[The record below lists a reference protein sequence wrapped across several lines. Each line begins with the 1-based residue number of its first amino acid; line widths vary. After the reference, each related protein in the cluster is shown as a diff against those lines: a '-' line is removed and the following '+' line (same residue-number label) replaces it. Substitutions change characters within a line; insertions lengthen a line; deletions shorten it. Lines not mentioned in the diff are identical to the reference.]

1 MDRGGRFP
9 EPMNRRLPPEGSRAF
24 ASPNRFT
31 LFVRRVLVRLSQKK
45 SLRFAELALLAAVFG
60 GTAFYGVSAGGHMPA
75 VKAWFAEIGD
85 RAANLAGFD
94 IVEADVRGHNRL
106 RRDEILAAAGI
117 TKFTSLVLLDAD
129 RARDKLKSNP
139 WIAEAIIRKL
149 YPNRVEIEVTEREA
163 FALWQNDGKFS
174 IVSNDGTVLEE
185 IASAREE
192 KLPLVVGNGA
202 NKRAAEL
209 LAMLER
215 FPSLG
220 KQLYGAVLVAERR
233 WNLRLAN
240 GMDIRLPEEN
250 SEAALATLVKLEAEQ
265 KIFSRDI
272 SVVDLRIPGQ
282 VIVRMSDAAA
292 TAYDALR
299 KPARRKGAS

>member
-1 MDRGGRFP
+1 MRPRRQP
-9 EPMNRRLPPEGSRAF
+9 ERSDSF
-24 ASPNRFT
+24 ASPNRLT
-31 LFVRRVLVRLSQKK
+31 LFARRALIRLSQKK
-45 SLRFAELALLAAVFG
+45 SLRFAEIALLLAVFG
-60 GTAFYGVSAGGHMPA
+60 GTAFYGVSAGGHVPA
-75 VKAWFAEIGD
+75 VKDWFGEIGD

-117 TKFTSLVLLDAD
+117 TKFTSLVLLNADA
-129 RARDKLKSNP
+129 ARDKLKSNP

-185 IASAREE
+185 IKNPRDE
-192 KLPLVVGNGA
+192 KLPLVVGDGA
-202 NKRAAEL
+202 NMRAAEFIATL
-209 LAMLER
+209 DR
-215 FPSLG
+215 FPSIR

-233 WNLRLAN
+233 WNLRLVN

-250 SEAALATLVKLEAEQ
+250 AEAALATLVKLDAEQ
-265 KIFSRDI
+265 KILDRDI
-272 SVVDLRIPGQ
+272 NMVDLRIPGQ

-292 TAYDALR
+292 AAYDAQR
-299 KPARRKGAS
+299 KPAKRKGAS

>member
-1 MDRGGRFP
+1 MS
-9 EPMNRRLPPEGSRAF
+9 RRLPPEASLAF
-24 ASPNRFT
+24 ASPNRLT
-31 LFVRRVLVRLSQKK
+31 LFARRALIRLSQKK
-45 SLRFAELALLAAVFG
+45 SLRFAEVALLLAVFG
-60 GTAFYGVSAGGHMPA
+60 GTALYGVSAGGHMPA
-75 VKAWFAEIGD
+75 IKAWFTEIGD

-117 TKFTSLVLLDAD
+117 TKVTSLVLLDAD

-185 IASAREE
+185 ITSVRDE
-192 KLPLVVGNGA
+192 KLPLVVGDGA
-202 NKRAAEL
+202 NKRAAEFLAL
-209 LAMLER
+209 LDR

-220 KQLYGAVLVAERR
+220 KQLYGAVLIAERR
-233 WNLRLAN
+233 WNLRLTN

-250 SEAALATLVKLEAEQ
+250 PEAALATLVKLEAEQ
-265 KIFSRDI
+265 KILSRDV
-272 SVVDLRIPGQ
+272 SMVDLRIPGQ

-299 KPARRKGAS
+299 KPAKRKGAS